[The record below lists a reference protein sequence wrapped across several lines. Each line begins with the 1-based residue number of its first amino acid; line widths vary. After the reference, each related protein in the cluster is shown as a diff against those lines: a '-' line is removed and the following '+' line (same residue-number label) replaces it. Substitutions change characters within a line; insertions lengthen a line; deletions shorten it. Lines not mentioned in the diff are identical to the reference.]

1 MNFFYKYT
9 LSSCFSSKNISFD
22 NILQQKEK
30 EKEINMEEQIQKLRS
45 IDHKKVPLFS
55 FQNKVLIARVVDV
68 YDGDTCTVLFEY
80 NGEIIKYKSRA
91 MGYDCAEMKPKKDDP
106 NRDQE
111 KKLALAAKARFIELM
126 GGSDAVVKMK
136 CLDFDKYGRI
146 LAYFYKLSDDVEK
159 DASVNSIMIQ
169 EGHGKAYEGGTKEE
183 W

>member
-1 MNFFYKYT
+1 MLFLESIFH
-9 LSSCFSSKNISFD
+9 KN
-22 NILQQKEK
+22 NILSQNIYKQKEDFT
-30 EKEINMEEQIQKLRS
+30 MEEQIQKLRS
-45 IDHKKVPLFS
+45 VDYKKVPLFS
-55 FQNKVLIARVVDV
+55 FQNKVILARVIEV

-80 NGEIIKYKSRA
+80 GGEIIKYKCRA

-126 GGSDAVVKMK
+126 GGSDAVVNMK
-136 CLDFDKYGRI
+136 CLQFDKYGRI
-146 LAYFYKLSDDVEK
+146 LAYLYKLSDDVEK
-159 DASVNSIMIQ
+159 DPSINSLMIS